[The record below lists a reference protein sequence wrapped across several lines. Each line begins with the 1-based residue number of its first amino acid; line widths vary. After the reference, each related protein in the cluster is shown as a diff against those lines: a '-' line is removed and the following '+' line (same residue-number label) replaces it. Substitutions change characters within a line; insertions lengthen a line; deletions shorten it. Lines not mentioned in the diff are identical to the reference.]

1 MHRSKIRGENLLIT
15 NCGINLVNLNIG
27 GDYDFKHCTF
37 ANFWPYTFRQTS
49 SIYINNYYEDDNG
62 FFQER
67 DIVSANF
74 SNSIITGSLENEI
87 FLDKSENDNTLFNFN
102 INYCYIKTSEEYWSN
117 WDNNAFY
124 GNITDGE
131 VSFKDYELFDFMLDE
146 GSIAIDV
153 GDESVASDVPV
164 DINGINRLSNPDLG
178 CFESN

>member
-1 MHRSKIRGENLLIT
+1 M
-15 NCGINLVNLNIG
+15 
-27 GDYDFKHCTF
+27 
-37 ANFWPYTFRQTS
+37 
-49 SIYINNYYEDDNG
+49 
-62 FFQER
+62 
-67 DIVSANF
+67 
-74 SNSIITGSLENEI
+74 
-87 FLDKSENDNTLFNFN
+87 
-102 INYCYIKTSEEYWSN
+102 
-117 WDNNAFY
+117 DNNAFY